1 MFLGGAHDEEGRL
14 QREMGV
20 LLEVDAAAFHH
31 VEGAAF
37 NGNFVEHVHIV
48 CFAISEVDE
57 GEDRSMQ
64 IEPCVHCAGALMP
77 AELQPLEQNQT

>member
-1 MFLGGAHDEEGRL
+1 
-14 QREMGV
+14 
-20 LLEVDAAAFHH
+20 
-31 VEGAAF
+31 
-37 NGNFVEHVHIV
+37 V